1 MEAKLKAAL
10 GEMNFLILALQTQ
23 LETAHDKIKS
33 LEAKLL
39 NERAAGE
46 VLPVPPK
53 PEVHK
58 KKGNSEGIQDIR

>member
-10 GEMNFLILALQTQ
+10 GEMNFLIIALQTQ

-39 NERAAGE
+39 NERADDA
-46 VLPVPPK
+46 LPMRPK
-53 PEVHK
+53 PEAHK